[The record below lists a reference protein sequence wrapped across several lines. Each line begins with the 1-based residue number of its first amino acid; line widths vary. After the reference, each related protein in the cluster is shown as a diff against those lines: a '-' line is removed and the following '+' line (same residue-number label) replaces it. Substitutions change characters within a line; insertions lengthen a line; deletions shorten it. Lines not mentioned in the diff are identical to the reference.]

1 MKKYII
7 LICFIVLGVSAEVVE
22 YTLKDCLDI
31 ALENNIS
38 VITAKDNMEIAD
50 TKVVQARSD
59 VLPHLSASGGYT
71 RFEENLI
78 FDNLDNYQVNL
89 NANQL
94 LFSGGQVAAALKAA
108 RESKVYYEYGFEG
121 VISEL
126 TRDVIKEFYGV
137 LYTKAVVKV
146 REESLKQLIDLKN
159 DSEVRLKTGTAS
171 DFDLLRAKVSVS
183 NEKPL
188 LIAASNNYALA
199 EASFKRL
206 LDLDNQQFDLLGSLS
221 NFPSIKEDL
230 STLNKEC
237 LLNRP
242 DILEMESLMILR
254 EYDRDYASSAW
265 WPEVSLNF
273 NYGGANDRGDEGVY
287 YGDEWGW
294 SWNAG
299 VVAKWDLWN
308 GNLTYGIV
316 KEKALEL
323 RKQEQLYDDF
333 KKTALL
339 QVKIAYLDMNAAKK
353 AIEAA
358 FDGLD
363 LAVQAQTI
371 ASKRYQIGIGT
382 YLEFTDA
389 NLSLSTSRLTLLTA
403 VYEYYQA
410 IADLEYA
417 VGIELFEK

>member
-7 LICFIVLGVSAEVVE
+7 LICFIALGVSAEVVQ
-22 YTLKDCLDI
+22 YNLKDCLDI

-38 VITAKDNMEIAD
+38 VITAKDNLEIAD
-50 TKVVQARSD
+50 TKVVQARSAA
-59 VLPHLSASGGYT
+59 LPHLSASGGYT

-78 FDNLDNYQVNL
+78 SDNLDNYQVNL

-94 LFSGGQVAAALKAA
+94 LFSGGQVATALKAA
-108 RESKVYYEYGFEG
+108 RQSKVYYEYGFEG
-121 VISEL
+121 VTSEL

-146 REESLKQLIDLKN
+146 REESLKQLIDLRD
-159 DSEVRLKTGTAS
+159 DSEARLKTGTAS
-171 DFDLLRAKVSVS
+171 EFDLLRSKVSVS

-230 STLNKEC
+230 STLNGEC

-254 EYDRDYASSAW
+254 EYDKDSASSDW

-273 NYGGANDRGDEGVY
+273 NYGGANDRSDEGS

-294 SWNAG
+294 RWNAG
-299 VVAKWDLWN
+299 VVAKWDVWN

-316 KEKALEL
+316 KEKAIEL

-339 QVKIAYLDMNAAKK
+339 QVKVAYLDMNAAQK

-358 FDGLD
+358 FDGLN
-363 LAVQAQTI
+363 LAVEAQNI
-371 ASKRYQIGIGT
+371 ASERYQIGLGT

-403 VYEYYQA
+403 VYQYYRA

-417 VGIELFEK
+417 VGIELFNK

>member
-7 LICFIVLGVSAEVVE
+7 LVFFIGMALRSEVVQ
-22 YTLKDCLDI
+22 YTLKDCLEI

-38 VITAKDNMEIAD
+38 VITAKDNLEIAD
-50 TKVVQARSD
+50 TKVVQARSAA
-59 VLPHLSASGGYT
+59 LPHLSVSGGYT
-71 RFEENLI
+71 RFEENP
-78 FDNLDNYQVNL
+78 FSDNSDNYQVNL
-89 NANQL
+89 NARQL
-94 LFSGGQVAAALKAA
+94 LFSGGEVVTALKAA
-108 RESKVYYEYGFEG
+108 RQSKVYYEYGFQG
-121 VISEL
+121 VISDL

-137 LYTKAVVKV
+137 LYAKAVVKV
-146 REESLKQLIDLKN
+146 REESLKQLIDLRD
-159 DSEVRLKTGTAS
+159 DSEARLKTGTAS
-171 DFDLLRAKVSVS
+171 EFDLLRSKVSVS

-188 LIAASNNYALA
+188 LIAASNNYDLA

-206 LDLDNQQFDLLGSLS
+206 LDLDNQDFDLVGSLS

-230 STLNKEC
+230 STLNGEC

-254 EYDRDYASSAW
+254 QYDRDSASSDW
-265 WPEVSLNF
+265 WPEISLNF
-273 NYGGANDRGDEGVY
+273 NYGGANDRGNDGAY
-287 YGDEWGW
+287 YGDDWGW

-299 VVAKWDLWN
+299 VVAKWDIWN

-316 KEKALEL
+316 KEKAIEL
-323 RKQEQLYDDF
+323 RKQKQAYDDF
-333 KKTALL
+333 KKRALL
-339 QVKIAYLDMNAAKK
+339 QVKVAYLDMNASKK

-358 FDGLD
+358 LDGLN
-363 LAVQAQTI
+363 LAVEAQNI
-371 ASKRYQIGIGT
+371 ASKRYQIGLGT

-403 VYEYYQA
+403 VYEYYKA